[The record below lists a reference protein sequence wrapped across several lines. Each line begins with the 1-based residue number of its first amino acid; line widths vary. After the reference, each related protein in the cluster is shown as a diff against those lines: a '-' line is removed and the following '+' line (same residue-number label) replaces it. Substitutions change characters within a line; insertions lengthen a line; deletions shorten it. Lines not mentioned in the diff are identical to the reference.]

1 VFFIVW
7 FFLFL
12 LRLNLNKLGESWRD
26 TVGASMGKMRG
37 SEIYPKKVSGVPG
50 TVAADGIRPAKQN
63 P

>member
-50 TVAADGIRPAKQN
+50 TAATDSLFF
-63 P
+63 